1 MRNTKVFLPLCIAL
15 LAVIMTA
22 CPQQTRISDIKDDPS
37 RFRDKEVT
45 VVGRVTQSFGAF
57 NQGVYEIDDGTGRLW
72 ILSEKLGVPGQ
83 GAAVGVSGRIIPG
96 VTFAGRNYGTVLRE
110 TQRRTRS

>member
-1 MRNTKVFLPLCIAL
+1 MKATRVFASLCIAL

-22 CPQQTRISDIKDDPS
+22 CPQRASISDIKHDPS
-37 RFRDKEVT
+37 RYRDKEVT

-57 NQGVYEIDDGTGRLW
+57 NQGIYEIDDGSGRLW

-83 GAAVGVSGRIIPG
+83 GATVGVSGHIIPG
-96 VTFAGRNYGTVLRE
+96 VTFAGRNFGTVLRE
-110 TQRRTRS
+110 TERRTRS